1 MDSNDENKDNSSTP
15 HAAKPKATAVLES
28 SSSNADQPHQPTDET
43 PFEYSNEAR
52 TYHARYQ
59 ALSEAH
65 DMGRKNECREGCLDI
80 LTYPRLPL
88 WTRIQILQMLSTLL
102 QPAGAEDCLSEAA
115 KLLDDIEKDT
125 ENEAWQTGV
134 LRQDNNNMISDLTVW
149 RQKKG
154 LVGQSLE
161 GKGWG
166 IDDVPEG

>member
-1 MDSNDENKDNSSTP
+1 MDSNDEDNDKSSTP
-15 HAAKPKATAVLES
+15 HAATPKAT
-28 SSSNADQPHQPTDET
+28 ADQPHQPTDET

-65 DMGRKNECREGCLDI
+65 DEGRKNECREGCLDI